1 MKGGTT
7 MKKITDY
14 KELKFGIGLALR
26 EFREKKGLTQ
36 KELAILALDYTQ
48 ENRENGQM
56 QISKIERGIREPRVS

>member
-1 MKGGTT
+1 